1 VTWIVCDIRCL
12 GLRDCAFFTYRT
24 WNCSHREVVMPHGGR
39 VGEKEPRESIVGI
52 VVMATAAFTL
62 GAAAG
67 MVLGSALG
75 AVHGR
80 RVRDTLGRLGR
91 GRQAKPADLERA
103 VREALHGDEAT
114 SDLDIEVQVGE
125 PGLVELTG
133 VVSDAVV
140 RRVAADVAR
149 AVPGV
154 EVVVNRILLRDPDT
168 PPVSKSDSRPA

>member
-1 VTWIVCDIRCL
+1 
-12 GLRDCAFFTYRT
+12 
-24 WNCSHREVVMPHGGR
+24 
-39 VGEKEPRESIVGI
+39 
-52 VVMATAAFTL
+52 
-62 GAAAG
+62 
-67 MVLGSALG
+67 
-75 AVHGR
+75 
-80 RVRDTLGRLGR
+80 
-91 GRQAKPADLERA
+91 
-103 VREALHGDEAT
+103 LHGDEAT